1 MRELSAEI
9 IRGEVSRLCREA
21 NLRLPDDISCALREA
36 QRTEPWPV
44 AKDTLDVLCDNMC
57 AAKES
62 GLPVCQDTGM
72 ACVFLE
78 IGQDVHITGDLYGAI
93 NAGVADGYVEGYLR
107 NTAVGTLE
115 LARALERAQALAGE
129 RGLSLMVW
137 DAFRPQRAVDCFAAW
152 AARPEDGRTKARHYP
167 RVDKSQL
174 FELGYIAYSSGHSRG
189 STVDLTLL
197 DADGAELDMGT
208 CFDFMD
214 EASHHDSPLVS
225 RECTARR
232 DLLRGI
238 MEQAGFKPY
247 QNEWW
252 HYTLANEPFPDT
264 YFDFPVE

>member
-1 MRELSAEI
+1 MPLPQGFCNLESRIVGLKVCSAYYF
-9 IRGEVSRLCREA
+9 S
-21 NLRLPDDISCALREA
+21 
-36 QRTEPWPV
+36 
-44 AKDTLDVLCDNMC
+44 DNF
-57 AAKES
+57 
-62 GLPVCQDTGM
+62 TG
-72 ACVFLE
+72 AR
-78 IGQDVHITGDLYGAI
+78 
-93 NAGVADGYVEGYLR
+93 VEGYLR

-167 RVDKSQL
+167 HVDKSQL
-174 FELGYIAYSSGHSRG
+174 FELGYIAHSSGHSRG